1 MSLVCVNC
9 ETFSSTWYVL
19 PHRACVW
26 RGAYLPQDRVYAP
39 AQRLPVIYDA
49 GVLLFYKHIIEPPI
63 EDHLVDAVL
72 DEVRVERDGFAINQS
87 AVRGCVDV
95 LCLLQDNPRAPTVYL
110 EKLEPPLLDES
121 RRFYEAEGKQKLE
134 SCSAPEYLTHVSTWS
149 RTFVNAFLTHGLF
162 VGG

>member
-1 MSLVCVNC
+1 
-9 ETFSSTWYVL
+9 
-19 PHRACVW
+19 
-26 RGAYLPQDRVYAP
+26 VYAP

-87 AVRGCVDV
+87 AVRGCVEV
-95 LCLLQDNPRAPTVYL
+95 LCLLRGDPRTPSVYL

-121 RRFYEAEGKQKLE
+121 RKFYEAEGKQKLE
-134 SCSAPEYLTHVSTWS
+134 SSGASEYLTHVGT
-149 RTFVNAFLTHGLF
+149 
-162 VGG
+162 